1 MWWRRRALIYARRL
15 RSPSLSL
22 RLTYP
27 RSLLSPAHAPVV
39 LSRFTIWEAGTRV
52 PLMVRAPWLGAGG
65 RDVAELAELVDVM
78 PTIAELAGVPLDASY
93 SVDGD
98 SLVPALLRA
107 AYAAGPSA
115 AAAAATAAPPPNHLG
130 EYAFSV
136 YARCPAD
143 TTNSSKFWQNNDCL
157 FVERSTIP
165 FMGLSVRTAS
175 WRYSEYRHWLGGA
188 LAPDWTRPP
197 VGVELYTH
205 EGDAGNATTF
215 DDFEVVNLAGLPEY
229 AGVQAELAALL
240 LSVAQGAGE

>member
-1 MWWRRRALIYARRL
+1 M
-15 RSPSLSL
+15 
-22 RLTYP
+22 
-27 RSLLSPAHAPVV
+27 
-39 LSRFTIWEAGTRV
+39 

-107 AYAAGPSA
+107 ANAAGSSA
-115 AAAAATAAPPPNHLG
+115 AAAAAAAATAPPPNHLG

-143 TTNSSKFWQNNDCL
+143 MTNSSKFWQNNDCL